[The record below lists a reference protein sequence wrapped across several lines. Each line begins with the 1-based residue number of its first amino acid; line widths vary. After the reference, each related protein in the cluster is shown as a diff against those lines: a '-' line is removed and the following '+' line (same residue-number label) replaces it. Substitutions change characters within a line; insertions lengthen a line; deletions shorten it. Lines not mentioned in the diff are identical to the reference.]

1 MAQST
6 TPMHLDRIVGVS
18 REGEWN
24 LFELLFNFL
33 FSRDLVGSCYLFV
46 Y

>member
-18 REGEWN
+18 REGEQD
-24 LFELLFNFL
+24 LSEVLFNFF